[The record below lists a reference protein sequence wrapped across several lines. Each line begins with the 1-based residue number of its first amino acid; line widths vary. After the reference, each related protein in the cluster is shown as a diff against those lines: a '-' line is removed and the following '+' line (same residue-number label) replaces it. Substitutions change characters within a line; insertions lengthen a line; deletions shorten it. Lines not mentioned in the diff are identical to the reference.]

1 MNTEHTHHPTTRAKE
16 LRVFFFLTLVLAPL
30 LAVAVVGG
38 YGFFV
43 WMYQLT
49 TGSLPAAA

>member
-1 MNTEHTHHPTTRAKE
+1 MEHENQRRIE
-16 LRVFFFLTLVLAPL
+16 LKAFIFITVILFPI

-43 WMYQLT
+43 WFLQVVS
-49 TGSLPAAA
+49 G

>member
-1 MNTEHTHHPTTRAKE
+1 MSDANRQRSE
-16 LRVFFFLTLVLAPL
+16 LKAFLFITIVLFPI

-43 WMYQLT
+43 WFLQVLA
-49 TGSLPAAA
+49 G

>member
-1 MNTEHTHHPTTRAKE
+1 MSDANRHRSE
-16 LRVFFFLTLVLAPL
+16 LKAFLFITIILFPI

-43 WMYQLT
+43 WFLQVLT
-49 TGSLPAAA
+49 G

>member
-1 MNTEHTHHPTTRAKE
+1 MECVMTDDNRHRSE
-16 LRVFFFLTLVLAPL
+16 LKAFLFITIVLFPI

-43 WMYQLT
+43 WFLQV
-49 TGSLPAAA
+49 

>member
-1 MNTEHTHHPTTRAKE
+1 MSDANRHRSE
-16 LRVFFFLTLVLAPL
+16 LKAFLFITIILFPI

-43 WMYQLT
+43 WFLQVLA
-49 TGSLPAAA
+49 G